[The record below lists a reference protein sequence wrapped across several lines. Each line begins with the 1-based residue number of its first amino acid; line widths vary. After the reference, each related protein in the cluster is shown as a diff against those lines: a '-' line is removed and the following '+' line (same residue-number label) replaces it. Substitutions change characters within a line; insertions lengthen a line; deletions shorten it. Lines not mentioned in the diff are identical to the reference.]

1 MKKNKREADWTAK
14 NMDRLPPVV
23 WEVKLSQPAYPD
35 RIYYKQFAK
44 HQISKLLQCKHQ
56 KFVYKIRD
64 EGVSQKPFDG
74 FTIEKSPAWCVLV
87 YGKNAY
93 AVDIDVFYNFCMRE
107 GNVSVKEPD
116 AIRLGTSI

>member
-1 MKKNKREADWTAK
+1 MKKNKREAEWTAK
-14 NMDRLPPVV
+14 NMHRLPPVA
-23 WEVKLSQPAYPD
+23 WEVKLAQPLYPD

-44 HQISKLLQCKHQ
+44 HQISSLLKAKHQ
-56 KFVYKIRD
+56 RLVYKIRD
-64 EGVSQKPFDG
+64 EGVSQKPMDG
-74 FTIEKSPAWCVLV
+74 ITLERVPAWVILV

-116 AIRLGTSI
+116 AARLGTII